1 MMEMESSKTMSGGMT
16 LQNNNGMQGV
26 AVRLSKVTRSF
37 GDVRA
42 LSDLDLEA
50 SPGEFVVMLG
60 PSGCGKTTALRAL
73 AGLEQIDSGAVYIGG
88 KDVTRLPA
96 SKRSIG
102 MVFQSYSLFPNMT
115 ASANVEFG
123 LKVRGVSGAERR
135 RRAYEMLE
143 MVGLSEQANR
153 YPHQMSG
160 GQQQRVALARAL
172 AIKPEVLLLD
182 EPLSALDAKVRANL
196 REQIKQLQREVGIT
210 TFFVTHDQEEA
221 LSLADRIAVMSNGN
235 LEQFDT
241 PTQVYSSPL
250 TDFVANFVGTV
261 NVFIGTVLDDQ
272 IAVVPNVGN
281 FPYVRGSGTP
291 GFGSEAEILVRPE
304 AITVRGDH
312 DGDYLV
318 SDVTFLGSNV
328 RTRVEKGGVTFT
340 VVQGSADVDIV
351 TPGSRVSLDAK
362 GTAILVRPKR

>member
-1 MMEMESSKTMSGGMT
+1 MMEMESSKTSVDGANVSDAKGV
-16 LQNNNGMQGV
+16 QGV
-26 AVRLSKVTRSF
+26 SVRLSKVSRTY
-37 GDVRA
+37 GEVRA
-42 LSDLDLEA
+42 LAQLDLAA

-73 AGLEQIDSGAVYIGG
+73 AGLEQIDSGAVFIGG

-115 ASANVEFG
+115 SAANVEFG
-123 LKVRGVSGAERR
+123 LKVRGFSAAERR
-135 RRAYEMLE
+135 RRAHEMLE
-143 MVGLSEQANR
+143 MVGLIEQANR

-221 LSLADRIAVMSNGN
+221 LSLADRVAVMSDGN
-235 LEQFDT
+235 LEQFGT
-241 PTQVYSSPL
+241 PTEVYSSPL

-261 NVFIGTVLDDQ
+261 NVFCGTVLDDKV
-272 IAVVPNVGN
+272 AVVPNVGN
-281 FPYVRGSGTP
+281 FPYVRGIGTP
-291 GFGSEAEILVRPE
+291 ARGSRAEILVRPE
-304 AITVRGDH
+304 AITVRGDLE
-312 DGDYLV
+312 GEYLV
-318 SDVTFLGSNV
+318 ADVTFLGSNV
-328 RTRVEKGGVTFT
+328 RIRVQKEESTFT
-340 VVQGSADVDIV
+340 VIQGSADIDIV
-351 TPGSRVSLDAK
+351 APGSKVSLDAK
-362 GTAILVRPKR
+362 GTAILVRSER